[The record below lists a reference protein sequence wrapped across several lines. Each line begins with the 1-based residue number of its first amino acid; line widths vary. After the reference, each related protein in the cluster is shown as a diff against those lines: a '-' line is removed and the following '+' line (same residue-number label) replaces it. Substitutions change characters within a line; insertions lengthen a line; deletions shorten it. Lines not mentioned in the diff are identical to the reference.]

1 MLSRE
6 FFAEGNKTFFP
17 VTSVEKLMPT
27 TSGSPFHEKSAVI

>member
-17 VTSVEKLMPT
+17 VTSVEKLIPT
-27 TSGSPFHEKSAVI
+27 SSGLPFPEKSAVI